1 MADGQTILGT
11 DPIFSGI
18 EKITY
23 EGPDSENQLAYRYY
37 DKDQVVLGKRM
48 EDHLRMAVCYWHTF
62 CWDGADIFGGG
73 TFDRPWH
80 NPLNDRAAADAKMTA
95 AFEFFEKLD
104 IPYYCFHDID
114 VTETSETPD
123 ELSNNFKRATSRL
136 GEYQEASGIKLLWG
150 TANLFSHPRYAAG
163 GLTNPDP
170 EVAACAIRQI
180 RDCLEA
186 THQLGGQNYVLW
198 GGREGYDTLL
208 NTDLNRELE
217 NFGRFLAMVV
227 EHKKKIGFEGKILIE
242 PKPHEPMYHQYDFD
256 TATISGFLQRFDLDG
271 EVHVNIEPNHAT
283 LSGHSFAHEIAT
295 AVSLDMMG
303 SIDINCGNY
312 QNGWDTDQF
321 NLDIRD
327 ITLAML
333 ELLPSGG
340 LDTGG
345 FNFDAKV
352 RRQSSDPI
360 DLFYGHIGG
369 IDALARGLLAAAELV
384 ERGQI
389 ADFKADRYA
398 GWNDGLG
405 EMMLSDGASLS
416 SIADRAAEQNLNGK
430 HNSGHQ
436 EYLENLVNRGLR

>member
-1 MADGQTILGT
+1 MADGPTELETEMVFPDIS
-11 DPIFSGI
+11 PVKF
-18 EKITY
+18 
-23 EGPDSENQLAYRYY
+23 EGPDSDNPLAYQYY

-62 CWDGADIFGGG
+62 CWDGADIFGRG
-73 TFDRPWH
+73 TFDRPWQTP
-80 NPLNDRAAADAKMTA
+80 NNDRAAALAKMAA
-95 AFEFFEKLD
+95 AFEFFTKLD
-104 IPYYCFHDID
+104 LPFYCFHDVD
-114 VTETSETPD
+114 VAAASETPD
-123 ELSNNFKRATSRL
+123 ELSDNLQHAVDHL
-136 GEYQEASGIKLLWG
+136 EAYQQKTGVKLLWG

-170 EVAACAIRQI
+170 TVAACAIRQI
-180 RDCLEA
+180 RDCMEA
-186 THQLGGQNYVLW
+186 THRLGGENYVLW

-208 NTDLNRELE
+208 NTRLDRELE
-217 NFGRFLAMVV
+217 NFGRFLSMVV
-227 EHKKKIGFEGKILIE
+227 EHKHKIGFKGKILIE

-256 TATISGFLQRFDLDG
+256 TASIYGFLRRFDLLG
-271 EVHVNIEPNHAT
+271 EVHVNIEPNHST

-303 SIDINCGNY
+303 SIDINSGNY

-327 ITLAML
+327 ITLALL

-352 RRQSSDPI
+352 RRQSSEAI

-369 IDALARGLLAAAELV
+369 TDALARALLAAADLI
-384 ERGQI
+384 ERGDI
-389 ADFKADRYA
+389 ESFKEKRYG
-398 GWNDGLG
+398 GWTSGLG
-405 EMMLSDGASLS
+405 QSMLADGATLE
-416 SIADRAAEQNLNGK
+416 SIADTAASQNLNGS
-430 HNSGHQ
+430 HASGHQ
-436 EYLENLVNRGLR
+436 EHLENLVNRSIK

>member
-1 MADGQTILGT
+1 MPAQTITKTLAPAFPDIGK
-11 DPIFSGI
+11 I
-18 EKITY
+18 EY
-23 EGPDSENQLAYRYY
+23 QGPDTDNHLAYRYY
-37 DKDQVVLGKRM
+37 NKDQIVLGKRM

-73 TFDRPWH
+73 TFSRPWH
-80 NPLNDRAAADAKMTA
+80 NPLNDRAAADAKMAA
-95 AFEFFEKLD
+95 AFEFFSKLD
-104 IPYYCFHDID
+104 VPFYCFHDVD
-114 VTETSETPD
+114 VTEASDTPNDLSE
-123 ELSNNFKRATSRL
+123 NFKRAADRL
-136 GEYQEASGIKLLWG
+136 GAYQDETGIKLLWG

-186 THQLGGQNYVLW
+186 THRLGGSNYVLW

-227 EHKKKIGFEGKILIE
+227 EHKHKIGFKGKILIE

-295 AVSLDMMG
+295 AVSLGMMG

-327 ITLAML
+327 ITLAMI
-333 ELLPSGG
+333 ELLPAGG

-352 RRQSSDPI
+352 RRQSSDPV

-369 IDALARGLLAAAELV
+369 VDALARALLSAERVLTSGDIQQFKDERYNGWSNGLGQTLLAPDASLEA
-384 ERGQI
+384 I
-389 ADFKADRYA
+389 ADLAHDKQLNPAH
-398 GWNDGLG
+398 
-405 EMMLSDGASLS
+405 ASG
-416 SIADRAAEQNLNGK
+416 R
-430 HNSGHQ
+430 Q
-436 EYLENLVNRGLR
+436 EYLETIINRHLV

>member
-1 MADGQTILGT
+1 MADGPSLTTSKPVFT
-11 DPIFSGI
+11 DID
-18 EKITY
+18 KIQF
-23 EGPDSENQLAYRYY
+23 EGPETDNQLAYRYY
-37 DKDQVVLGKRM
+37 DKDQIVLGKRM

-62 CWDGADIFGGG
+62 CWDGFDIFGAG

-80 NPLNDRAAADAKMTA
+80 SALNDRVAADAKMAA
-95 AFEFFEKLD
+95 AFEFFQKLGL
-104 IPYYCFHDID
+104 PYYCFHDVDI
-114 VTETSETPD
+114 TESSDTPNDLSE
-123 ELSNNFKRATSRL
+123 NFKRQSDRL
-136 GEYQEASGIKLLWG
+136 GEYQAETGVKLLWG

-186 THQLGGQNYVLW
+186 THRLGGENYVLW

-208 NTDLNRELE
+208 NTDLDRELE
-217 NFGRFLAMVV
+217 NFGRFLSMVV
-227 EHKKKIGFEGKILIE
+227 EHKKKIGFAGKILIE

-256 TATISGFLQRFDLDG
+256 TATIYGFLSRFDLLG

-283 LSGHSFAHEIAT
+283 LSGHSFAHEVAT
-295 AVSLDMMG
+295 AVSLNMMG
-303 SIDINCGNY
+303 SIDINSGNY

-327 ITLAML
+327 ITLAMI

-352 RRQSSDPI
+352 RRQSSEAR
-360 DLFYGHIGG
+360 DLFYGHVGG
-369 IDALARGLLAAAELV
+369 VDALARALLSAADV
-384 ERGQI
+384 IERGKV
-389 ADFKADRYA
+389 ADLKAQRYA
-398 GWNDGLG
+398 GWQGELG
-405 EMMLSDGASLS
+405 QMMTSPSASLAA
-416 SIADRAAEQNLNGK
+416 IADRAATDGLNGK
-430 HNSGHQ
+430 HTSGRQ
-436 EYLENLVNRGLR
+436 EYLENLVNRSLK

>member
-1 MADGQTILGT
+1 MSQQYFADFQ
-11 DPIFSGI
+11 PIQF
-18 EKITY
+18 
-23 EGPDSENQLAYRYY
+23 EGRESENQLAFRYY
-37 DKDQVVLGKRM
+37 DKDQLVLGKRM

-62 CWDGADIFGGG
+62 CWDGFDIFGAG

-80 NPLNDRAAADAKMTA
+80 GATGNRAEADAKMNA
-95 AFEFFEKLD
+95 AFEFFSILGL
-104 IPYYCFHDID
+104 PFYTFHDVD
-114 VTETSETPD
+114 VSAASDTPA
-123 ELSNNFKRATSRL
+123 ELAENFKFAIDGLERK
-136 GEYQEASGIKLLWG
+136 QEETGVKLLWG

-170 EVAACAIRQI
+170 QIAACAIRQI

-186 THQLGGQNYVLW
+186 THRLGGANYVLW

-217 NFGRFLAMVV
+217 NFGRFLSMVV
-227 EHKKKIGFEGKILIE
+227 EHKHKIGFQGKILIE

-256 TATISGFLQRFDLDG
+256 SASIHGFLNRFNLDG

-283 LSGHSFAHEIAT
+283 LSGHSFAHEVAT
-295 AVSLDMMG
+295 AASLNMLG
-303 SIDINCGNY
+303 SIDINCGNS

-333 ELLPSGG
+333 ELLPHGG

-352 RRQSSDPI
+352 RRQSSELV
-360 DLFYGHIGG
+360 DLLYAHVGG
-369 IDALARGLLAAAELV
+369 VDALARGLLAAADII
-384 ERGQI
+384 ERDLLAQL
-389 ADFKADRYA
+389 KSERYA
-398 GWNDGLG
+398 GWTEPLG
-405 EMMLSDGASLS
+405 QFMLSPDASLE
-416 SIADRAAEQNLNGK
+416 SISERAAEDALSPI
-430 HNSGHQ
+430 HSSGHQ
-436 EYLENLVNRGLR
+436 ELLENLVNRSLR

>member
-1 MADGQTILGT
+1 MVDGHSELGASVV
-11 DPIFSGI
+11 FSNI
-18 EKITY
+18 EQIKY
-23 EGPDSENQLAYRYY
+23 EGPDTDYQLAYRYY
-37 DKDQVVLGKRM
+37 NKDQEVLGKRM

-73 TFDRPWH
+73 TFNRPWH
-80 NPLNDRAAADAKMTA
+80 NPQNDRAASDAKMAA
-95 AFEFFEKLD
+95 AFEFFHKLD
-104 IPYYCFHDID
+104 VPYYCFHDVD
-114 VTETSETPD
+114 VTETSDTPD
-123 ELSNNFKRATSRL
+123 ELSENFKCSAERL
-136 GEYQEASGIKLLWG
+136 GGYQEETGLKLLWG

-186 THQLGGQNYVLW
+186 THQLGGANYVLW

-217 NFGRFLAMVV
+217 NFGRFLSMVV
-227 EHKKKIGFEGKILIE
+227 EHKNKIGFKGKILIE

-256 TATISGFLQRFDLDG
+256 TATIYGFLQRFDLLG

-295 AVSLDMMG
+295 AVSLGMMG

-352 RRQSSDPI
+352 RRQSSDAV

-369 IDALARGLLAAAELV
+369 IDALARALLAAADLV
-384 ERGQI
+384 ERGQLD
-389 ADFKADRYA
+389 DFKSDRYA
-398 GWNDGLG
+398 GWNEGLG
-405 EMMLSDGASLS
+405 KTMLGPKSSLE
-416 SIADRAAEQNLNGK
+416 SIADDAAKKQLNGT
-430 HNSGHQ
+430 HSSGHQ
-436 EYLENLVNRGLR
+436 EYLENLVNRSLR